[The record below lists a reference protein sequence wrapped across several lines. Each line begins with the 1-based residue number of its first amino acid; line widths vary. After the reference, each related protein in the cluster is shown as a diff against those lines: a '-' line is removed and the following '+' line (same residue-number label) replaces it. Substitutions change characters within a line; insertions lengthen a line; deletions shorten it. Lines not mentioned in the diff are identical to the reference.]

1 MSQRLFLKR
10 PLFLIVMTFCIG
22 LVLLFLLF
30 GLKQL
35 ESKISE
41 KMVEISTKDILQM
54 VHNQAS
60 VIENKFKHNGNYV
73 QQLEQNQSLQKE
85 VESLLNALLTSN
97 IKYAYMIYK
106 DKQDVF
112 RFIADGAMQ
121 DKAFMHQKF
130 DVDSN
135 SWFEVFE
142 HQRPLMIEHTVLKQ
156 LFITYLIPFVYENEV
171 KLILAID
178 FSISKVDDIEQIIS
192 FMKNGLFTIIII
204 IAIFL
209 LVLIVQAIRYVA
221 MRKSAFMDKL
231 TKVYNRNYLQE
242 FENFINLNDYIL
254 ATLDIDFFKLVNDTY
269 GHDAGDKILKEV
281 ANTILQSIRNKDD
294 IIIRYGGEEFVVLAK
309 IKRDDNISAINVIER
324 IFKNIQNKRFYI
336 NEEDYLNITVSIGIN
351 LVPNKSRTFQ
361 EAFKLADQALYS
373 AKNRGRNRIEIY
385 DETLK
390 GASNSDMMSLN
401 EIKQAIEENR
411 VICYYQKII
420 NTQTKELSH
429 YEALLR
435 IVSKTGEIITP
446 NRILPVIEGTF
457 ILRNITKSVLN
468 ICYEKLLSN
477 PHIRISVNLNPQDLV
492 NDTILEILKSYAKTK
507 NIAQRLGLE
516 IVESDDLIHNKNAK
530 RNILKLKRFGYKI
543 YIDDFGSGYSNFIY
557 LSEIKTD
564 CIKIDGTIIKKI
576 LDDKMSYL
584 LVKHVVNFAKDANI
598 KVIAEYVSSK
608 EIYEQVKLLGI
619 EYSQGFYFSKPQPF
633 E

>member
-1 MSQRLFLKR
+1 VSQKLFLKR
-10 PLFLIVMTFCIG
+10 PLFLIIITLSVAV
-22 LVLLFLLF
+22 VLIFLLF

-35 ESKISE
+35 ETKIAE

-54 VHNQAS
+54 VHNQAR
-60 VIENKFKHNGNYV
+60 VISNKFDAKKEYV
-73 QQLEQNQSLQKE
+73 QQLEQNSSLHE
-85 VESLLNALLTSN
+85 DTEALLNALLTNN
-97 IKYAYMIYK
+97 IKYAYLVYK
-106 DKQDVF
+106 DEHDVF
-112 RFIADGAMQ
+112 RFIADGSLQ
-121 DKAFMHQKF
+121 EKAFMHQKF

-135 SWFEVFE
+135 AWFDIFK
-142 HQRPLMIEHTVLKQ
+142 HQRAVMIEHTFLKQ
-156 LFITYLIPFVYENEV
+156 LFITYLVPLVQDNEV

-178 FSISKVDDIEQIIS
+178 FSISKVDDIEQIIY
-192 FMKNGLFTIIII
+192 FMKNGLFGIIIM

-209 LVLIVQAIRYVA
+209 LVLIIQAIRYVA
-221 MRKSAFMDKL
+221 VRKSTFVDKL

-242 FENFINLNDYIL
+242 FENFINLNDYLL
-254 ATLDIDFFKLVNDTY
+254 ATLDIDHFKLVNDTY

-336 NEEDYLNITVSIGIN
+336 NEEDYLNVTVSIGIN

-361 EAFKLADQALYS
+361 EAFKLADQALYA
-373 AKNRGRNRIEIY
+373 AKTSGRNRIEIY
-385 DETLK
+385 DETQK
-390 GASNSDMMSLN
+390 NSNSEMLSLN
-401 EIKQAIEENR
+401 EIKQAIEDNR
-411 VICYYQKII
+411 VVCYYQKII
-420 NTQTKELSH
+420 NTHTKELSH

-435 IVSKTGEIITP
+435 IISKEGEIITP

-477 PHIRISVNLNPQDLV
+477 PHIKISVNLNPQDVV
-492 NDTILEILKSYAKTK
+492 NDTILEILKSYARTK
-507 NIAQRLGLE
+507 NISRRLGLE
-516 IVESDDLIHNKNAK
+516 IVESDDLINNKNAK

-619 EYSQGFYFSKPQPF
+619 EYSQGFYFSKPQAF